1 MRALKPKLSPR
12 TGSGS
17 SRTRSGIQCHA
28 SHGLRVGARNDKQNW
43 DRSWKV
49 LRLAC
54 LFWLSLLATL
64 SSAAEPQQVSFAS
77 LDGTPIKA
85 WLFQPPEQARGTVLA
100 LHGCGGLYARAGTRQ
115 GQLNARHQA
124 MADMLLAQGYAVLF
138 PDSLTSRGVTQI
150 CAQRI
155 GSRSIT
161 QTERRQDALAGM
173 NWVAAQPWANSSRV
187 ALLGWSHGGSAVL
200 SATDAK
206 HVQVAAQ
213 SVKPRVA
220 IAFYPGCSAARK
232 AGYQPNTQ
240 LVMLL
245 GALDDWT
252 PPEPCVA
259 LGKEVRAEVHVYADS
274 YHDFDNP
281 VGVVKLRTDV
291 PNGVHPGQGVHAGP
305 NREAREQAYARV
317 RELLSAAFD

>member
-1 MRALKPKLSPR
+1 MDRR
-12 TGSGS
+12 
-17 SRTRSGIQCHA
+17 
-28 SHGLRVGARNDKQNW
+28 GLRPRD
-43 DRSWKV
+43 DEIIPPSRSFPSLRGFSSLRAKRGNPCI
-49 LRLAC
+49 RLALLLC
-54 LFWLSLLATL
+54 LSLLALT
-64 SSAAEPQQVSFAS
+64 SSAAEPTQVSFAS

-85 WLFQPPEQARGTVLA
+85 WLFQPPERARGTVLA

-150 CAQRI
+150 CTQRI

-259 LGKEVRAEVHVYADS
+259 LGKELGAEAHVYADS

-305 NREAREQAYARV
+305 NREAREQAYALV
-317 RELLSAAFD
+317 RQLLSAAFD